1 MIQDIK
7 QPIKRRNAD
16 YKLLDALKP
25 FIQGTDNDLNNT
37 CGNIQ
42 NVFQEFNRDNNGE
55 WNYKTKYGPDNQDA
69 FYNLVSAPMLLAR
82 LVSAGFKPI
91 VEGQDGYKVT
101 WIMVL
106 KHEPTGCILTFYDY
120 KGASSYGSC
129 MAGLENKAF
138 QRDVLK
144 VLKALMNPR
153 FPHPYDGCVVGEIA

>member
-7 QPIKRRNAD
+7 QPTERRNAD

-42 NVFQEFNRDNNGE
+42 SVFEDYILTDNS
-55 WNYKTKYGPDNQDA
+55 YKTKYGLNRQKA
-69 FYNLVSAPMLLAR
+69 FYDLVSAPMLLAR

-101 WIMVL
+101 WIMAL
-106 KHEPTGCILTFYDY
+106 KHEPTGCTLTFNDW
-120 KGASSYGSC
+120 KGGSSYGSC

-138 QRDVLK
+138 RRDVLK